1 MKRLIAL
8 VVAIALS
15 APLVAFDRRVTAAGS
30 PIEISI
36 ISAMNRER
44 AARGLR
50 PLQIN
55 LELTEAANDRID
67 DLFAQHYFAHVSPQG
82 LQPFVWAERR
92 GYDYRAM
99 GENLA
104 TGYAMPREVV
114 DGWMHSPGHRA
125 NILGRDYDEVGVAVA
140 AGSPV
145 HAGGGPTV
153 VALYG
158 AR

>member
-1 MKRLIAL
+1 MKRFTTFVL
-8 VVAIALS
+8 AIVLS
-15 APLVAFDRRVTAAGS
+15 APLLAFDARVSIGIS
-30 PIEISI
+30 PVEISI

-44 AARGLR
+44 ATYGLP
-50 PLQIN
+50 PLRVN
-55 LELTEAANDRID
+55 VELTEAANDRIG

-92 GYDYRAM
+92 GYDYHAM

-104 TGYAMPREVV
+104 TGYSPQEVV

-125 NILGRDYDEVGVAVA
+125 NILGRDFNEVGVAIA
-140 AGSPV
+140 SGSPV
-145 HAGGGPTV
+145 HAHGGPTV

-158 AR
+158 GR

>member
-1 MKRLIAL
+1 MKRLTTIVLAIL
-8 VVAIALS
+8 VS
-15 APLVAFDRRVTAAGS
+15 APLLAFDTAVPAGIS

-44 AARGLR
+44 AAYGLP
-50 PLQIN
+50 PLRVNI
-55 LELTEAANDRID
+55 ELTEAASDRIG

-104 TGYAMPREVV
+104 TGYSAQEVV

-125 NILGRDYDEVGVAVA
+125 NILGRDFNEVGVAIA
-140 AGSPV
+140 PGSPV
-145 HAGGGPTV
+145 RAEGGPTV

-158 AR
+158 GR